1 MKLQNE
7 INGLLIKVIQ
17 NLPAGTA
24 AIMAG
29 AMKKL
34 QWQETS
40 AWYSPCRK
48 NFVLSMP
55 NSVLI

>member
-1 MKLQNE
+1 MKLQDE

-17 NLPAGTA
+17 SLPAETA

-34 QWQETS
+34 Q
-40 AWYSPCRK
+40 
-48 NFVLSMP
+48 
-55 NSVLI
+55 